1 MELQELKNKIRTT
14 IGWSNF
20 GALVTDGYVDWS
32 DLTEDQEAA
41 IKELDDDSDDDSD
54 DADVFKFLTGIEF
67 KAVDQL
73 GEAHD
78 GALIKHIFSLDG
90 NLYCVDYYYSSW
102 DCAEIDAEDFYPVKA
117 YQKTITAYKKV

>member
-14 IGWSNF
+14 VGWRNF
-20 GALVTDGYVDWS
+20 GQLATDGYVDWS
-32 DLTEDQEAA
+32 DLTEDQEASMN
-41 IKELDDDSDDDSD
+41 ELDDESD
-54 DADVFKFLTGIEF
+54 DADVFKALTGITF

-78 GALIKHIFSLDG
+78 GALIEHIFSLDG
-90 NLYCVDYYYSSW
+90 NLYCVNYYYSSW
-102 DCAEIDAEDFYPVKA
+102 DCAEIEAEDFYPVEA